1 MRYVLYIEI
10 NSLHRL
16 VPQIAFKKERHSNVI
31 KKSDLLIYNEAEA
44 LLSAL
49 EERVEQYQQML
60 EEQVVQLIED
70 KEQALNLHANNLY
83 NEIEEEFHVNQ
94 DRWFDEA
101 NQQLVDIVEEQQRS
115 LSLLKDELKNRL
127 AETVKLRLTELS
139 LNEYLIEHLVDL
151 LHAEIDDP
159 ARNLSVEHTHVNGFS
174 VLTIE
179 NDDKVIS
186 IETQSIIEALRTSL
200 ETV

>member
-1 MRYVLYIEI
+1 MYIEI

-31 KKSDLLIYNEAEA
+31 KKSDLLIYNEAKA

-60 EEQVVQLIED
+60 EEQVVQLIEE

-83 NEIEEEFHVNQ
+83 NEIEAEFQVNQ
-94 DRWFDEA
+94 ERWFDEA
-101 NQQLVDIVEEQQRS
+101 NQQLVDIVEEQHRS
-115 LSLLKDELKNRL
+115 LSLLKDELKNQL

-139 LNEYLIEHLVDL
+139 LNEYLIGHLVDL
-151 LHAEIDDP
+151 LHTEIDDQ
-159 ARNLSVEHTHVNGFS
+159 ARNLSVEHTYVNGFA

-186 IETQSIIEALRTSL
+186 IETQSIVEALRTSL

>member
-1 MRYVLYIEI
+1 LYIEI

-31 KKSDLLIYNEAEA
+31 KKSDLLIYNEAKA

-60 EEQVVQLIED
+60 EEQLEEQVVQLIEE

-83 NEIEEEFHVNQ
+83 NEIEAEFQVNQ
-94 DRWFDEA
+94 ERWFDEA
-101 NQQLVDIVEEQQRS
+101 NQQLVDIVEEQHRS
-115 LSLLKDELKNRL
+115 LSLLKDELKNQL

-139 LNEYLIEHLVDL
+139 LNEYLIGHLVDL
-151 LHAEIDDP
+151 LHAEIDDQ
-159 ARNLSVEHTHVNGFS
+159 ARNLSVEHTHVNGFA

-186 IETQSIIEALRTSL
+186 IETQSIVEALRTSL

>member
-31 KKSDLLIYNEAEA
+31 KKSDLLIYNEAKA

-60 EEQVVQLIED
+60 EEQVVQLIEE

-83 NEIEEEFHVNQ
+83 NEIEEEFQVNQ
-94 DRWFDEA
+94 ERWFDEA
-101 NQQLVDIVEEQQRS
+101 NQQLVDIVEEQYQS

-139 LNEYLIEHLVDL
+139 LNEYLIGHLVDL
-151 LHAEIDDP
+151 LHAEIDDQ
-159 ARNLSVEHTHVNGFS
+159 ARHLSVEHTYVNGFA

-179 NDDKVIS
+179 NDDKIIS
-186 IETQSIIEALRTSL
+186 IETQSIVEALRTSL

>member
-31 KKSDLLIYNEAEA
+31 KKSDLLIYNEAKA

-60 EEQVVQLIED
+60 EEQVVQLIEE

-83 NEIEEEFHVNQ
+83 NEIEAEFQVNQ
-94 DRWFDEA
+94 ERWFDEA
-101 NQQLVDIVEEQQRS
+101 NQQLVDIVEEQHRS
-115 LSLLKDELKNRL
+115 LSLLKDELKNQL

-139 LNEYLIEHLVDL
+139 LNEYLIGHLVDL
-151 LHAEIDDP
+151 LHTEIDDQ
-159 ARNLSVEHTHVNGFS
+159 ARNLSVEHTYVNGFA

-186 IETQSIIEALRTSL
+186 IETQSIVEALRTSL